1 MKDEKEIKYNCS
13 GLVSAWMDIHKSEIN
28 EDSELSL
35 TYNGETTK
43 YNNSQELSDGLMN
56 HIILNHKGTI
66 DFSIDGVK
74 KDSFDIL

>member
-1 MKDEKEIKYNCS
+1 MIDEKEIRYNCN
-13 GLVSAWMDIHKSEIN
+13 GLVGAWMDIHKSEIN

-74 KDSFDIL
+74 KESFDIL

>member
-1 MKDEKEIKYNCS
+1 
-13 GLVSAWMDIHKSEIN
+13 MDIHKGEIN

-43 YNNSQELSDGLMN
+43 YNNSQELSDGLLN

-74 KDSFDIL
+74 KESFDIL